1 MSQKLSCTK
10 LRILV
15 LMAFVFL
22 LPLYI
27 GSHTVHAASITRS
40 SGRKITNTIYINN
53 SYKLKVPG
61 YSVYF
66 YSANTSVADVHK
78 NSGKLVLKIPG
89 KVTITARSRWTGNLI
104 AKKTFTVRRRT
115 DYLTVA
121 SKKVTMVTG
130 QTKTLSV
137 TKNPSFSSDVLYYKS
152 SDTSIASV
160 NHFTGKVTAKSA
172 GTATITVYS
181 KCSNKTPL
189 SSKHMRKIT
198 LSLTV
203 NSSITAAKQTS
214 VDQITVTFQSA
225 PTNLETSDF
234 KVQTAGGKS
243 IGISSISYDASSSS
257 KTAVLTLAQQ
267 LTDGQNYK
275 VCYFSTSRTFSV
287 TDGIIKS
294 FIIQPKSVTIDSEA
308 TITASGYDKNG
319 MLLDTYTYGNTYS
332 NITFTVTSSYLT
344 TNKTLKFTAK
354 NQYAQARIIAYN
366 TVNGVKKT
374 TADSGYTVISSF
386 DDTAANT
393 SYICNITNNPNYTF
407 PTTQTSEYNLSL
419 PVGSYDYRAYFHMM
433 NNKIGSEI
441 KDYSIYHVESSNN
454 SILSA
459 GGYLS
464 NTQKY
469 VSLFPVKVGTAYLQ
483 IKDSS
488 NTIVHTFTVTVTAA
502 LKPTTLNLT
511 SYNVSVSNSAAD
523 AYAVGITVLDQNN
536 AEMPSY
542 TNVTK
547 TTVNGYTQVTSN
559 YTVTCTNTTASGIS
573 SYMVNGD
580 TSQKYFS
587 MDSGCVIFNSYQV
600 QPGIY
605 YYTITAGGLSKS
617 VTVTVSGNNIY

>member
-407 PTTQTSEYNLSL
+407 PTTQTS
-419 PVGSYDYRAYFHMM
+419 D
-433 NNKIGSEI
+433 
-441 KDYSIYHVESSNN
+441 N